1 MKKIGIYGGTFNPI
15 HNGHLNIAKQ
25 MGEMLGLDYILII
38 PANVAPHKVG
48 IPIIDWHHRYE
59 MCRLACKG
67 NHYFQVC
74 DIELKRKGRS
84 YTIDT
89 LNYISNKYH
98 DSHLYLMMGSD
109 SFFSIIKWVGFE
121 KIIQLVTLCVA
132 PRNANEIPQLLKF
145 EKDLR
150 NKGATTRICDI
161 HLESI
166 SSSEIRY
173 KISKGLSVEE
183 MLPIKII
190 DYIKRNG
197 LYVKN
202 GRVR

>member
-15 HNGHLNIAKQ
+15 HNGHLNMAKQ
-25 MGEMLGLDYILII
+25 MGKMLGLDYILII

-48 IPIIDWHHRYE
+48 LPIIDWNYRYE
-59 MCRLACKG
+59 MCCLACKES
-67 NHYFQVC
+67 HYFQVC

-89 LNYISNKYH
+89 LNYISNKYD

-132 PRNANEIPQLLKF
+132 PRNTKEISQLLKF
-145 EKDLR
+145 EKELR

-161 HLESI
+161 HIESI

-183 MLPIKII
+183 MLPVKII

-197 LYVKN
+197 LYVKD
-202 GRVR
+202 GGVL